1 MFEQLQSYAKC
12 IKYTKIDYTCI
23 LVQPNTTDMTKI
35 AINGFGRIGRQVLR
49 QLVQNPNIEVVAI
62 NDLVGDVML
71 AQLFEFDSLYGRLK
85 LPVSLESG
93 QLIVG
98 TQKIKMFAVADPS
111 KLPWGDLGVDIVLE
125 CTGRF
130 KDQEEARVHLNSGS
144 KRVLISAPASSPIK
158 NIVYGVNH
166 HTIKKED
173 TILSAASCTTNCLA
187 PMVKVVHEAFGIEK
201 GFITTTHAYTGDQR
215 LMDSPHSD
223 MRRARAAALNV
234 IPTSTG
240 AAKAIAKVFPELAGK
255 LSGNALRV
263 PVASGSLTEATFV
276 VQKATDL
283 DTVLAGFKRAAQNEL
298 SGVLAYSEK
307 PLVSSDILGDLHS
320 SIFDA
325 PLTQV
330 NGNLIRVF
338 GWYDN
343 EVGYSARMVDLIK
356 TL

>member
-1 MFEQLQSYAKC
+1 
-12 IKYTKIDYTCI
+12 
-23 LVQPNTTDMTKI
+23 MTKV

-49 QLVQNPNIEVVAI
+49 LLVQDPKIKVVAI
-62 NDLVGDVML
+62 NDLVGDAML
-71 AQLFEFDSLYGRLK
+71 AQLFEFDSLYGRLR
-85 LPVSLESG
+85 LPVTLNAGYLE
-93 QLIVG
+93 VG
-98 TQKIKMFAVADPS
+98 EQRIKMFAEANPS
-111 KLPWGDLGVDIVLE
+111 KLPWGALGVDVVLE

-130 KDQEEARVHLNSGS
+130 KDQEGAVVHLNSGA
-144 KRVLISAPASSPIK
+144 KRVLISAPASSPVK
-158 NIVYGVNH
+158 NIVFGVNH
-166 HTIKKED
+166 D
-173 TILSAASCTTNCLA
+173 TISSDDLVLSAASCTTNCLA
-187 PMVKVVHEAFGIEK
+187 PMVKVIHEAFCIEK

-215 LMDSPHSD
+215 LMDAPHSD

-240 AAKAIAKVFPELAGK
+240 AAKAIAKVFPELSGK

-263 PVASGSLTEATFV
+263 PVASGSLTEATFL

-283 DTVLAGFKRAAQNEL
+283 ESVLTRFKNAANKEL

-307 PLVSSDILGDLHS
+307 PLVSSDILGDTHS

-343 EVGYSARMVDLIK
+343 EVGYSSRMVDLLRI
-356 TL
+356 L